1 MSLKAGRQQPS
12 KAFRRLSHCKEPA
25 MPIPFLF
32 IGVAAATGTLGAG
45 KTVKAG
51 VDAAPA
57 KRLNDDA
64 NSMVQAGTDT
74 LKPLLDQ
81 R

>member
-1 MSLKAGRQQPS
+1 
-12 KAFRRLSHCKEPA
+12 

-51 VDAAPA
+51 VDAATA